1 MAQKLY
7 EESNIQAIADAI
19 RAKGGTSATM
29 KTSEMAS
36 AISGISGGG
45 SSGGM
50 VKKTG
55 VIIVSEDCASYTV
68 DTGLST
74 VHTVIVKAGSQGSVS
89 NTFFWTYDDA
99 VNMGFTGY
107 RSQYVPNVAYSTKV
121 SVNGGSFTLNQYSN
135 DYPIVAKNFNWVA
148 YGE

>member
-7 EESNIQAIADAI
+7 EESNIQAIANAI
-19 RAKGGTSATM
+19 RSKLGISSKM
-29 KTSEMAS
+29 RTSEMAS
-36 AISGISGGG
+36 KINSISSGG

-99 VNMGFTGY
+99 VDMGFTGY
-107 RSQYVPNVAYSTKV
+107 RSQYS
-121 SVNGGSFTLNQYSN
+121 S